1 MPKLTKAEQMA
12 AQAAAAQAAPALDYI
27 NTTTTEPTEQ
37 EAASPVN
44 VDKAQ
49 GAEQNA
55 NTEEQE
61 TGKKKKKATKNG
73 MVLKSFY
80 CSETVFDQLSELAGY
95 RGIIKG
101 EKNSRGQNIGAGTLI
116 NEAATEY
123 LERHMDELNQW
134 RQLMQPV
141 KNGITWTYTSTAPDG
156 TVTTETH
163 HGNNE

>member
-27 NTTTTEPTEQ
+27 NTTTMEPTEK

-55 NTEEQE
+55 NTKEQE

-95 RGIIKG
+95 RSIIEGK
-101 EKNSRGQNIGAGTLI
+101 KNGRGQNIGAGTLI
-116 NEAATEY
+116 NKAATEY

-141 KNGITWTYTSTAPDG
+141 KNGIPWTYTTTAPDG
-156 TVTTETH
+156 TIVTENY
-163 HGNNE
+163 GGEE